1 MLILIYHRH
10 NWRIVKRSHI
20 TNRIIK
26 VMTFLVIFTNK
37 CTYQTKL
44 LYSYNI
50 WNTFEAFCVRP
61 KVEQTLER
69 NKKDTTDSLMFP
81 LVIFMGYPR
90 PLFRFYFKTHINTIL
105 HQIKMKKCPSIMRYG
120 IRTHDRLIISLY
132 PLPLD
137 QSSRPRS
144 WFFGHLIPILKPY
157 PNLNTLI
164 QMGV

>member
-1 MLILIYHRH
+1 M
-10 NWRIVKRSHI
+10 
-20 TNRIIK
+20 
-26 VMTFLVIFTNK
+26 VIFTNK